1 MATLNHNLKN
11 ITLLL
16 FLWMCLQQALAQ
28 GWVSDSIQV
37 DFMPKSIRI
46 DPLSNRYFL
55 TEEMQILKY
64 KPDGTFWN
72 RYENNRLGIIGNLDV
87 SNPFQVLIFYP
98 QYQILVL
105 LDNNLA
111 ETGRLNFNSIGFGN
125 IRTAG
130 ISDDNNIWVLDEGS
144 RQVYKV
150 STSGEKKVEGIPYFG
165 FNILADKPIFIQ
177 QKSNY
182 VYISQEGQKV
192 QVFDIF
198 GKWVKSLDLE
208 NFKSVVY
215 IGNNLYYD
223 DGINVLEFPIDVI
236 DIGVE
241 LRTIPID
248 ETKSITYDVVRNK
261 FYGLNKENQII
272 YFLKCVNI
280 LD

>member
-1 MATLNHNLKN
+1 LATLNHNLKN

-37 DFMPKSIRI
+37 DFVPKSIRI

-272 YFLKCVNI
+272 YFELKNQNRR
-280 LD
+280 

>member
-16 FLWMCLQQALAQ
+16 FLWMRLQQALAQ

-272 YFLKCVNI
+272 YFELKNQNRR
-280 LD
+280 

>member
-272 YFLKCVNI
+272 YFELKNQNRR
-280 LD
+280 

>member
-37 DFMPKSIRI
+37 DFVPKSIRI

-87 SNPFQVLIFYP
+87 SNPFQVLVFYP

-272 YFLKCVNI
+272 YFEPKNQNRR
-280 LD
+280 

>member
-37 DFMPKSIRI
+37 DFVPKSIRI

-272 YFLKCVNI
+272 YFETKNQNRR
-280 LD
+280 

>member
-1 MATLNHNLKN
+1 LATLNHNLKN

-261 FYGLNKENQII
+261 FYGLNKENQI
-272 YFLKCVNI
+272 KCVNI

>member
-16 FLWMCLQQALAQ
+16 FLWMSLQQALAQ

-87 SNPFQVLIFYP
+87 SNPFQVLVFYP

-150 STSGEKKVEGIPYFG
+150 STAGEKKVQGIPYFG

-198 GKWVKSLDLE
+198 GKWVKSIDLE

-223 DGINVLEFPIDVI
+223 DGTNILEYPIDI
-236 DIGVE
+236 MNIGTE
-241 LRTIPID
+241 LRTIPIN
-248 ETKSITYDVVRNK
+248 ETKSITYDVVKNK

-272 YFLKCVNI
+272 YFETKNQNRR
-280 LD
+280 

>member
-1 MATLNHNLKN
+1 
-11 ITLLL
+11 
-16 FLWMCLQQALAQ
+16 MCLQQALAQ

-37 DFMPKSIRI
+37 DFVPKSIRI

-272 YFLKCVNI
+272 YFEPKNQNRR
-280 LD
+280 

>member
-1 MATLNHNLKN
+1 
-11 ITLLL
+11 
-16 FLWMCLQQALAQ
+16 MCLQQALAQ

-37 DFMPKSIRI
+37 DFVPKSIRI

-87 SNPFQVLIFYP
+87 SNPFQVLVFYP

-111 ETGRLNFNSIGFGN
+111 ETGRLNFNSIGFGS

-198 GKWVKSLDLE
+198 GKWVKSIDLE

-223 DGINVLEFPIDVI
+223 DGTNILEYPIDI
-236 DIGVE
+236 MNIGTE
-241 LRTIPID
+241 LRTIPIN

-272 YFLKCVNI
+272 YFEPKNQNRR
-280 LD
+280 

>member
-37 DFMPKSIRI
+37 DFVPKSIRI

-272 YFLKCVNI
+272 YFEPKNQNRR
-280 LD
+280 

>member
-1 MATLNHNLKN
+1 MKN
-11 ITLLL
+11 IALLI
-16 FLWMCLQQALAQ
+16 FLWISLQPALGQ

-37 DFMPKSIRI
+37 DFEPKSIRI

-272 YFLKCVNI
+272 YFEPKNQNRR
-280 LD
+280 